1 MATPTARNR
10 IAHDVGIPVRS
21 LRVATPGLVAPATPS
36 PLSDF
41 ALQASEAA
49 PSPYLLTIGTPADAS
64 ASGAQL
70 PIVTVSA
77 QAPTPLE
84 ATRLTAAAVSGIEAT
99 APPPAGFGNHDQPIT
114 AEQITP
120 IRAGAVVTGSPR
132 RTAAM
137 AAVFVLGLWC
147 CAALGVSALVR
158 RLRRRAPVGA
168 PAV

>member
-1 MATPTARNR
+1 M
-10 IAHDVGIPVRS
+10 
-21 LRVATPGLVAPATPS
+21 
-36 PLSDF
+36 
-41 ALQASEAA
+41 
-49 PSPYLLTIGTPADAS
+49 
-64 ASGAQL
+64 
-70 PIVTVSA
+70 TVSA